1 MAFSGAIFFW
11 NQSCIL
17 RIAAPQ
23 HYPLQGVGDLPISI
37 SSEKN
42 KQTLAVEMETMM
54 INVFDLVKDAARN
67 YAMYRTTR
75 DEIANMPLDVAL
87 DLGIYRGDAERI
99 AREAVYGKA
108 A

>member
-1 MAFSGAIFFW
+1 
-11 NQSCIL
+11 
-17 RIAAPQ
+17 
-23 HYPLQGVGDLPISI
+23 
-37 SSEKN
+37 
-42 KQTLAVEMETMM
+42 M
-54 INVFDLVKDAARN
+54 ITVFDMLKTAASN
-67 YAMYRTTR
+67 YALYRQTR

>member
-1 MAFSGAIFFW
+1 MPRFPK
-11 NQSCIL
+11 L
-17 RIAAPQ
+17 TP
-23 HYPLQGVGDLPISI
+23 
-37 SSEKN
+37 SEKN
-42 KQTLAVEMETMM
+42 KQALADEKETMM
-54 INVFDLVKDAARN
+54 LNAIDMLKEAARN

>member
-1 MAFSGAIFFW
+1 MK
-11 NQSCIL
+11 
-17 RIAAPQ
+17 R
-23 HYPLQGVGDLPISI
+23 
-37 SSEKN
+37 KR
-42 KQTLAVEMETMM
+42 KMTK
-54 INVFDLVKDAARN
+54 VFVMLKDAARN

>member
-1 MAFSGAIFFW
+1 LLTWRA
-11 NQSCIL
+11 
-17 RIAAPQ
+17 
-23 HYPLQGVGDLPISI
+23 LPIFQ

-42 KQTLAVEMETMM
+42 KQTLAVERNEMFTVIDM
-54 INVFDLVKDAARN
+54 LKDAARN
-67 YAMYRTTR
+67 YALYRTTR

-99 AREAVYGKA
+99 AREAVYGVA